1 MKPLA
6 IICII
11 LAGVIILGGTSLVST
26 SNGIITQDA
35 IVEQMVGQ
43 VNSAQQRRLDLIPN
57 LVESVKGYASHE
69 SQTLTAVI
77 AARASATQIRL
88 DASTLSDPA
97 KLKEFNMAQGQLS
110 AALGKLMV
118 VSEQYPNLKADKNF
132 QDLMAQLEGTENR
145 IKIERDNYNRA
156 VTDLNIRIRTFPGN
170 IVNALM
176 AHVQQRQVFQA
187 EEGAAAAP
195 KVSFGAGA
203 PAASSAPPLI
213 PGPAAAPVPVAAGG
227 ETK

>member
-6 IICII
+6 IIGII

-26 SNGIITQDA
+26 SNGIITQDT
-35 IVEQMVGQ
+35 ICDQMVGQ
-43 VNSAQQRRLDLIPN
+43 VNSALQRRLDLIPN
-57 LVESVKGYASHE
+57 LVETVKGYASHE
-69 SQTLTAVI
+69 NETLTAVI
-77 AARASATQIRL
+77 AARASATQIKL

-118 VSEQYPNLKADKNF
+118 VSEQYPNLKADKSF

-156 VTDLNIRIRTFPGN
+156 VTDLNVRIRTFPGSL
-170 IVNALM
+170 VNALM
-176 AHVQQRQVFQA
+176 AHVKERQVFQA
-187 EEGAAAAP
+187 DEGAKTAP

-203 PAASSAPPLI
+203 KPA
-213 PGPAAAPVPVAAGG
+213 AAGG

>member
-6 IICII
+6 IIGII

-35 IVEQMVGQ
+35 MVEQMVGQ
-43 VNSAQQRRLDLIPN
+43 VNSALQRRLDLIPN
-57 LVESVKGYASHE
+57 LVETVKGYASHE
-69 SQTLTAVI
+69 SETLTAVI
-77 AARASATQIRL
+77 AARASATQIKL
-88 DASTLSDPA
+88 DASTLSDPD
-97 KLKEFNMAQGQLS
+97 KLKQYSMAQGQLS

-156 VTDLNIRIRTFPGN
+156 VTELNVRIRTFPGSL
-170 IVNALM
+170 VNALIS
-176 AHVQQRQVFQA
+176 HVKERQVFQA
-187 EEGAAAAP
+187 EEGAQAAP
-195 KVSFGAGA
+195 KVSFGTAA

-213 PGPAAAPVPVAAGG
+213 PGPAAAPTPAAAGG